1 MLLSQLVAKSLEYN
15 RIKNKT
21 QATLD
26 EFCNFVLEN
35 VKIKKYLSLVEKN
48 IVIEKILS
56 YSSLLDADNVS
67 PQDYISNL
75 EYRIF
80 IDGLLKYTDIVMD
93 EEYRKIVAY
102 DILIES
108 EIDQILLAI
117 CGNDFNLLRS
127 MIKDAI
133 DYSLN
138 ISLRQVIVGLNK
150 NRLGKNIKELK
161 DVLNNKEVMDKLYEL
176 SIMNDSDIR
185 SRIDE
190 LQRIDT
196 KQLLDALRM
205 KKSDVNDI

>member
-150 NRLGKNIKELK
+150 NRLGKNIKGLK